1 LSQVSQ
7 GSERRL
13 IVTWKSDTSKGI
25 LPVAELIIR
34 VGAPRYRFG
43 YLEGAREALRF
54 GFQPFLAFPNPEAR
68 YESEAL
74 FPFFANRVLPTTRP
88 DYLESLTAVGLD
100 VRDVSVAEVLGRTN
114 GRRATDRIETIL
126 VPIRN
131 AEGRY
136 RTHFLLRGVNHT
148 PGAEEIIATL
158 NPDEPLMLVRDT
170 SNEYNPHARR
180 LHARGHKL
188 GYVPDYLVE
197 DLDALERA
205 GVVPA
210 VFGERVNLP
219 PQPAHY
225 RLLCRIDCEW
235 PPDFVP
241 FQDPRLAPYG
251 NREAA

>member
-1 LSQVSQ
+1 MRE
-7 GSERRL
+7 GNERRL
-13 IVTWKSDTSKGI
+13 IVTWKSDVSKGI

-34 VGAPRYRFG
+34 VVDPHYRFG
-43 YLEGAREALRF
+43 YLEGAREAQRW
-54 GFQPFLAFPNPEAR
+54 GFQPFLAFPSLQAR
-68 YESEAL
+68 YESKAL

-88 DYLESLTAVGLD
+88 DYLESLNAVGLD
-100 VRDVSVAEVLGRTN
+100 ARNVSVAEILGRTN

-126 VPIRN
+126 VPIPD

-136 RTHFLLRGVNHT
+136 RTRFLLRGVNHT
-148 PGAEEIIATL
+148 PGAEEVIAKL
-158 NPDEPLMLVRDT
+158 DPDEPLTLVEDT
-170 SNEYNPHARR
+170 SNEYNPRARR

-188 GYVPDYLVE
+188 GYVPDYLIE
-197 DLDALERA
+197 DLDAIEHA

-219 PQPAHY
+219 PHAAHY

-235 PPDFVP
+235 PPGFVP